1 MKKGLLTFDSAKG
14 KFLYVGSCL
23 SLREKSKF
31 SNRSDENDC
40 FNSIISPCPS
50 RVTNIRNKWDDDQRV
65 LVVVLRRFYDM
76 NWDEITRIFN
86 HCHGNHLRECG
97 FARGIPKNRII
108 SQYMDWSSHRVR
120 KAVFETPFKN
130 VWFSVDKH
138 IHKAAQEL
146 QIRLTRRTNDV
157 TKCDFDNKLCGGRGS
172 RKLSASQR
180 KTLKRRP
187 LLNPGMLWLGDKKIS
202 PFRLQPRTHLDVMK
216 VPERPVSSLD
226 RSVSTRPISLASAAL
241 PNQVAAPKSPTIP
254 TPFNDNPITYE
265 VPRSPI
271 PPLLYRTYCIKS
283 AGINR
288 PTVFVAGLFT
298 QLIGDIPQPIPASH
312 SLFQT
317 MLENHVNKRRVLG
330 PFISITDSLLWAVF
344 IASKSPEDAHV
355 AVIETKHLCNIY
367 PISDYMQGIP
377 LEFSHRKYKGTCEYL
392 VWGKIPGSAIRGDF
406 SFSSLNTIARTTL
419 SLSAFNGGHSVYKLS
434 AIIAATNSA
443 LSEKIGATIG
453 RILRLMGLN
462 QYTECELLS
471 RAVESIVQGW
481 SFRGPLDKHIIEV
494 FYQKLV
500 NTEEKTD
507 SLASAFGRKNSI
519 KSFQDGVH
527 RGLLDLDGQKARMLR
542 FNKRDVSRG

>member
-1 MKKGLLTFDSAKG
+1 MSTK
-14 KFLYVGSCL
+14 
-23 SLREKSKF
+23 EKSKIID
-31 SNRSDENDC
+31 RSDENDSLNTM
-40 FNSIISPCPS
+40 FSPCPL
-50 RVTNIRNKWDDDQRV
+50 RLTNIQNKWDDDQRV
-65 LVVVLRRFYDM
+65 LVVVLRRFYEIS
-76 NWDEITRIFN
+76 WEEITSIFN
-86 HCHGNHLRECG
+86 HCYGNHLRECG

-120 KAVFETPFKN
+120 KAIFETPFRN
-130 VWFSVDKH
+130 IWHSVDKY

-146 QIRLTRRTNDV
+146 QIRLTRRTSDV
-157 TKCDFDNKLCGGRGS
+157 KKCDFDNKLCGGRGS

-187 LLNPGMLWLGDKKIS
+187 LLKPGMVWLGDKKIG
-202 PFRLQPRTHLDVMK
+202 PFRLQPKTHLDAMK
-216 VPERPVSSLD
+216 VPEHQVSSLAQCA
-226 RSVSTRPISLASAAL
+226 STRPISLAFAAL
-241 PNQVAAPKSPTIP
+241 PNQVAAPKSPIIP
-254 TPFNDNPITYE
+254 TSFKDNLVTFE

-271 PPLLYRTYCIKS
+271 PPLLYRTYCTKN

-298 QLIGDIPQPIPASH
+298 ELIGDIPQPIPASH

-317 MLENHVNKRRVLG
+317 MLENHVNKRRILG
-330 PFISITDSLLWAVF
+330 PFISVTDSLLWAVF

-355 AVIETKHLCNIY
+355 AVIETKHLFNIY

-377 LEFSHRKYKGTCEYL
+377 LEFRHRKYKGTCEYL

-419 SLSAFNGGHSVYKLS
+419 SLSAFDGGHSVYKLS
-434 AIIAATNSA
+434 AIIAATDST
-443 LSEKIGATIG
+443 LSKKIGATIG
-453 RILRLMGLN
+453 RIVRLMGLN

-481 SFRGPLDKHIIEV
+481 SFRGPPEKHVIEV
-494 FYQKLV
+494 FYQKLASA
-500 NTEEKTD
+500 EEGTD
-507 SLASAFGRKNSI
+507 SLASAFGRNNSE

-527 RGLLDLDGQKARMLR
+527 RGLLDLDGKKARMLR
-542 FNKRDVSRG
+542 LNKHDISRG